1 MYKINIKENL
11 GFVYDLS
18 NYLMVL
24 VGIVDDY

>member
-11 GFVYDLS
+11 SFIYDLS

>member
-11 GFVYDLS
+11 SFVYDF